1 MIVESNASEIETI
14 EKIKD
19 IIKAELKLRSD
30 VEIVSAGAI
39 PNDGIVIEDKRTYE

>member
-30 VEIVSAGAI
+30 VEIVSAGTI